1 MSLKS
6 KIDLIDYFFFQKMND
21 LDKPINNIE
30 FFSEK
35 HGVIT
40 YTSIPKVE
48 SFKSKLMFKE
58 PYRSRVEQLVRL

>member
-1 MSLKS
+1 
-6 KIDLIDYFFFQKMND
+6 MND